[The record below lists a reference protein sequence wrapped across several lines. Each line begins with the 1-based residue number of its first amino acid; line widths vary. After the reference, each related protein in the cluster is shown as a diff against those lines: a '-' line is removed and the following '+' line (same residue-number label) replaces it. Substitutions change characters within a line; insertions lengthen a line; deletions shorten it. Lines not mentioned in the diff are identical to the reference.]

1 MVGIVNYE
9 MYITSSI
16 VLALIPGSDTMFILG
31 QSIANS
37 RKSGV
42 YSALGICAGILV
54 HTFLAAFG
62 LSIVLKNSITAFNVV
77 KFMGAI
83 YLVYMGVKSIKSKD
97 NLLLNERMMQ
107 KENLK
112 KAFFQGMITNI
123 LNPKVALFFLAFLPQ
138 FVDTTNNYGALPFA
152 ILGLTSFFI
161 SGIWCVSLSVFASF
175 IAIFLKRNKNFG
187 KIINKI
193 SGIIF
198 IVLGINLL
206 RAKISWGFEK
216 NRKILDFLW

>member
-31 QSIANS
+31 QSIVNS

-77 KFMGAI
+77 KFMGAM

-161 SGIWCVSLSVFASF
+161 SGIWCVLLSVFASF

-206 RAKISWGFEK
+206 RAKIS
-216 NRKILDFLW
+216 

>member
-1 MVGIVNYE
+1 MFGIINYE

-31 QSIANS
+31 QTIANS

-42 YSALGICAGILV
+42 FSALGVCAGILV

-77 KFMGAI
+77 KFLGAM
-83 YLVYMGVKSIKSKD
+83 YLVYMGIKSIKSKD
-97 NLLLNERMMQ
+97 SLLVNEGEVA

-112 KAFFQGMITNI
+112 KAFLQGIVTNV

-138 FVDTTNNYGALPFA
+138 FVDAANTYGAIPFA
-152 ILGLTSFFI
+152 ILGLTSFMI
-161 SGIWCVSLSVFASF
+161 SGIWCVSLSIFASF
-175 IAIFLKRNKNFG
+175 IAVFLKKNKNFG

-193 SGIIF
+193 SGTIF

-206 RAKISWGFEK
+206 RAKLNG
-216 NRKILDFLW
+216 

>member
-1 MVGIVNYE
+1 MFGVINYE

-16 VLALIPGSDTMFILG
+16 ILALIPGSDTMFILG
-31 QSIANS
+31 QTISNS
-37 RKSGV
+37 KKTGV
-42 YSALGICAGILV
+42 YSALGVCAGILV

-62 LSIVLKNSITAFNVV
+62 LSLVLKNSITAFNVV
-77 KFMGAI
+77 KFLGAM
-83 YLVYMGVKSIKSKD
+83 YLVYMGIKSIKSKD
-97 NLLLNERMMQ
+97 TLLVNEGKIK

-112 KAFFQGMITNI
+112 KAFFQGMVTNV

-138 FVDTTNNYGALPFA
+138 FVDTANTYGALPFA
-152 ILGLTSFFI
+152 ILGLTSFAI

-175 IAIFLKRNKNFG
+175 IAIFLKKNKSFG

-206 RAKISWGFEK
+206 RAKING
-216 NRKILDFLW
+216 

>member
-1 MVGIVNYE
+1 MFGIVNYE

-16 VLALIPGSDTMFILG
+16 ILALIPGSDTMFILG

-42 YSALGICAGILV
+42 YSALGICSGILV

-62 LSIVLKNSITAFNVV
+62 LSLVLKNSITLFNVV
-77 KFMGAI
+77 KLLGAI

-97 NLLLNERMMQ
+97 NLLLEEKGEI
-107 KENLK
+107 KEDLK
-112 KAFFQGMITNI
+112 KSFIQGMVTNV

-138 FVDTTNNYGALPFA
+138 FVDVANSYGALPFA
-152 ILGLTSFFI
+152 LLGLTSFAI
-161 SGIWCVSLSVFASF
+161 SGIWCVSLSIFASF
-175 IAIFLKRNKNFG
+175 IAIFLKKNKSFG

-193 SGIIF
+193 SGTIF
-198 IVLGINLL
+198 IVLGLNLL
-206 RAKISWGFEK
+206 RAKI
-216 NRKILDFLW
+216 N

>member
-1 MVGIVNYE
+1 MFGVINYE
-9 MYITSSI
+9 MYIISSI
-16 VLALIPGSDTMFILG
+16 ILALIPGSDTMFILG
-31 QSIANS
+31 QTISNS
-37 RKSGV
+37 KKTGV
-42 YSALGICAGILV
+42 YSALGVCVGILV

-62 LSIVLKNSITAFNVV
+62 LSLVLKNSITAFNVV
-77 KFMGAI
+77 KFLGTM
-83 YLVYMGVKSIKSKD
+83 YLVYMGIKSIKSKD
-97 NLLLNERMMQ
+97 TLLVNEGKVK

-112 KAFFQGMITNI
+112 KAFFQGMLTNV

-138 FVDTTNNYGALPFA
+138 FVDTVNTYGALPFV
-152 ILGLTSFFI
+152 ILGLTSFTI

-175 IAIFLKRNKNFG
+175 IAIFLKKNKSFG

-206 RAKISWGFEK
+206 RVKING
-216 NRKILDFLW
+216 

>member
-1 MVGIVNYE
+1 MFGVINYE

-16 VLALIPGSDTMFILG
+16 ILALIPGSDTMFILG
-31 QSIANS
+31 QTISNS
-37 RKSGV
+37 KKTGV
-42 YSALGICAGILV
+42 YSALGVCAGILV

-62 LSIVLKNSITAFNVV
+62 LSLVLKNSITAFNVV
-77 KFMGAI
+77 KFLGAM
-83 YLVYMGVKSIKSKD
+83 YLVYMGIKSIKSKD
-97 NLLLNERMMQ
+97 TLLVNEGKIK

-112 KAFFQGMITNI
+112 KAFFQGMVTNV

-138 FVDTTNNYGALPFA
+138 FVDTANTYGALPFA
-152 ILGLTSFFI
+152 ILGLTSFTI

-175 IAIFLKRNKNFG
+175 IAIFLKKNKSFG

-206 RAKISWGFEK
+206 RAKING
-216 NRKILDFLW
+216 